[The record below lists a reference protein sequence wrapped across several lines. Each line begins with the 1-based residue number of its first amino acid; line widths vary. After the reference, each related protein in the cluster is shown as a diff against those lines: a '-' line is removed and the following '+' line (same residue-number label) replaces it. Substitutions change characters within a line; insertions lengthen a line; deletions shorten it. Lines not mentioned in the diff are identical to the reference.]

1 MAKVTLITRINPK
14 TGETERPWQ
23 DEGGNYILADPSA
36 GPDRHTREKAVLRT
50 VYDQVVYL
58 VREKGHAIRM
68 KGKGTPPSLISPASL
83 NFHEVEA
90 GVPASVLIR
99 TAPLQR
105 GDLHKDLAQMVIAHA
120 ATIARWANPAAATAF
135 IGFPPDEPSM
145 PYDETRWTDV
155 DLDHF
160 ESKRLFD
167 VAYDYAFQ
175 VGDPTR
181 YGPDEWADLSFLLD
195 SYVTGYIMMHS
206 PMADPQSVIRQ
217 VGDMAH
223 ARWLLDNEPV
233 ENLSTRHLALLAQM
247 EESAVRNA
255 LAKMGRSAR
264 GGIDN
269 AAAREWLNGRRGFVP
284 TEC

>member
-1 MAKVTLITRINPK
+1 MAKVTLITRTNPK

-23 DEGGNYILADPSA
+23 DDDGNYVLADPAA
-36 GPDRHTREKAVLRT
+36 GPDRHTRKKAVLT
-50 VYDQVVYL
+50 NDYNEAVHL

-68 KGKGTPPSLISPASL
+68 KGTGTPPSLISPASL
-83 NFHEVEA
+83 DFQEVEA
-90 GVPASVLIR
+90 RVPASVLIR
-99 TAPLQR
+99 TARLDR
-105 GDLHKDLAQMVIAHA
+105 GDLHKDLAQMLIAHA
-120 ATIARWANPAAATAF
+120 ATIVRWASPEAATAF
-135 IGFPPDEPSM
+135 IGFPPGEPSM
-145 PYDETRWTDV
+145 PYDEAKWSDV
-155 DLDHF
+155 DLDRF
-160 ESKRLFD
+160 EPTRLFD

-181 YGPDEWADLSFLLD
+181 YGPEEWTDLSFLLD
-195 SYVTGYIMMHS
+195 SYVTGYTMMHS
-206 PMADPQSVIRQ
+206 PMADARSVIRQ

-223 ARWLLDNEPV
+223 ARWLLDNEPM
-233 ENLSTRHLALLAQM
+233 ETLSTRHLALLAQM

-269 AAAREWLNGRRGFVP
+269 AAACQWLKGRRGFVP

>member
-1 MAKVTLITRINPK
+1 MAEVTLITRTNPK
-14 TGETERPWQ
+14 TGEIERPWR
-23 DEGGNYILADPSA
+23 DEEGNYVLADPA
-36 GPDRHTREKAVLRT
+36 GGPDRHTREKAILT
-50 VYDQVVYL
+50 AGYDDAVRL

-83 NFHEVEA
+83 DFQEVEA
-90 GVPASVLIR
+90 RVPASVLIR
-99 TAPLQR
+99 TAPLER
-105 GDLHKDLAQMVIAHA
+105 SNLHKDLAQMMIAHA
-120 ATIARWANPAAATAF
+120 ATIARWANPDAAAAF

-145 PYDETRWTDV
+145 PYDETKWTDV
-155 DLDHF
+155 DLDRF

-181 YGPDEWADLSFLLD
+181 YGPEEWTDLSFLLD
-195 SYVTGYIMMHS
+195 SYVTGYVMMNS
-206 PMADPQSVIRQ
+206 PMADGGSVIRQ

-223 ARWLLDNEPV
+223 ARWLLDNEPAGT
-233 ENLSTRHLALLAQM
+233 LSTRHLALLAQM

-269 AAAREWLNGRRGFVP
+269 AVARDWLNGRRGFVP

>member
-1 MAKVTLITRINPK
+1 LA
-14 TGETERPWQ
+14 
-23 DEGGNYILADPSA
+23 DEDGNYVLADPTV
-36 GPDRHTREKAVLRT
+36 GPDRHNREKAILTADYNEAVR
-50 VYDQVVYL
+50 L

-83 NFHEVEA
+83 DFQEVEA
-90 GVPASVLIR
+90 NVPAGVLIR
-99 TAPLQR
+99 TAPMER
-105 GDLHKDLAQMVIAHA
+105 SYLHKDLAQMLIAHA
-120 ATIARWANPAAATAF
+120 ATIARWANPEAATAF
-135 IGFPPDEPSM
+135 IGFPADEPSM
-145 PYDETRWTDV
+145 PYDETKWTDV
-155 DLDHF
+155 DLERFD
-160 ESKRLFD
+160 SKRLFD

-195 SYVTGYIMMHS
+195 SYVTGYVMMHS
-206 PMADPQSVIRQ
+206 PMADPQSVIRR

-233 ENLSTRHLALLAQM
+233 ETLSTRHLALLAQM

-255 LAKMGRSAR
+255 LAKVGRSAR

-269 AAAREWLNGRRGFVP
+269 AFAREWLKGRRGFVP
-284 TEC
+284 TAC